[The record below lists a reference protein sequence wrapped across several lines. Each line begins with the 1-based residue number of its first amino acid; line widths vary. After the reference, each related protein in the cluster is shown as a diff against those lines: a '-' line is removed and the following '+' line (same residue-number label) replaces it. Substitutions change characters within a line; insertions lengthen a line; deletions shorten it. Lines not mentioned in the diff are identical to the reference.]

1 MLKILRKSFN
11 LTSIKKLDFF
21 IFFIVS
27 FLYSITELF
36 GIGLIVVFISFL
48 FSEESDNKIY
58 FSDFF
63 TSFFNLE
70 PSNSFIFFVS
80 LIFTCFFFR
89 FIISFFLKLFEAN
102 FKKKL
107 TINLVTKTLK
117 TYLDQSFE
125 WYTSIGTNRLI
136 INVIENCNAIVD
148 VAIIRLFSCLTS

>member
-80 LIFTCFFFR
+80 LIFTCFF
-89 FIISFFLKLFEAN
+89 
-102 FKKKL
+102 
-107 TINLVTKTLK
+107 
-117 TYLDQSFE
+117 LD
-125 WYTSIGTNRLI
+125 L
-136 INVIENCNAIVD
+136 
-148 VAIIRLFSCLTS
+148 